1 MAAERAKP
9 TLYLVLAAVLLLAGA
24 AFWLPRW
31 WENREYRRAEAIAGV
46 GAKILS
52 GKLGDARGK
61 IDPGMQA
68 SKVTAALG
76 QPSFAVKTEGTS
88 THEIWTYY
96 FSDGTL
102 TVNLTDGYVARA
114 STAFG
119 PPSIRESKRPR
130 RAPE

>member
-1 MAAERAKP
+1 MAAERARP
-9 TLYLVLAAVLLLAGA
+9 TLYLVIAGALVLAAA

-31 WENREYRRAEAIAGV
+31 WENREYRKAEAIAGIDSKV
-46 GAKILS
+46 LS
-52 GKLGDARGK
+52 GKLVDARARV
-61 IDPGMQA
+61 DPGMAA

-76 QPSFAVKTEGTS
+76 RPSLAVKTEGTS

-102 TVNLTDGYVARA
+102 TINLTDGVVARA

-119 PPSIRESKRPR
+119 PPDIRKSRRPR
-130 RAPE
+130 RRFE

>member
-1 MAAERAKP
+1 MAAERARP

-31 WENREYRRAEAIAGV
+31 WENREYRGAEAIAGV

-52 GKLGDARGK
+52 GKLADARGK
-61 IDPGMQA
+61 VDLGMPA
-68 SKVTAALG
+68 SKVTTALG

-96 FSDGTL
+96 FPDGTL
-102 TVNLTDGYVARA
+102 TINLTDGFVARA

-119 PPSIRESKRPR
+119 PPSIRKSKRPHR
-130 RAPE
+130 TLE